1 MSLTERKKTASES
14 NLLVLDV
21 ESSAETNH
29 YEKMLKTIPS
39 VAKQDWA
46 RPLWIFIYTLL
57 ATYPDHPSVE
67 TQLHTYNFLI
77 ALQAVMPCSTCA
89 EHFLAHLSSPGFR
102 ESLKS
107 KIGFA
112 KWIFHV
118 HNDIN
123 LRTNKP
129 TLSFE
134 QSIDVVSQLVVWPRE
149 WDMPT
154 PRVEPDGSIKRNFNA
169 KKLTGKTNIRYVGTQ
184 KVMNQYWWIGVLY
197 GIVCIGLGFGIGM
210 LIEQNKKK

>member
-1 MSLTERKKTASES
+1 MSLADRKKSASES

-21 ESSAETNH
+21 ESSAEMNR
-29 YEKMLKTIPS
+29 YEKMLKTLPP

-57 ATYPDHPSVE
+57 ATYPDNPSIE
-67 TQLHTYNFLI
+67 TQQYAYNFMI
-77 ALQAVMPCSTCA
+77 ALQAVMPCPTCA
-89 EHFLAHLSSPGFR
+89 EHFLAHISSPGFK
-102 ESLKS
+102 EALKT
-107 KIGFA
+107 KLGFA

-129 TLSFE
+129 TLSYE
-134 QSIDVVSQLVVWPRE
+134 QSIDVVSQLINWPRE

-154 PRVEPDGSIKRNFNA
+154 PRVEPDGTL
-169 KKLTGKTNIRYVGTQ
+169 KKSYLKDKNVMTGRTNIRYVGTQ
-184 KVMNQYWWIGVLY
+184 KVMNQYWWVGLLY
-197 GIVCIGLGFGIGM
+197 GMICLGLGVGIGF
-210 LIEQNKKK
+210 LIKK